1 MPHRNWKAWAAVAVG
16 IVAVLAV
23 AGALI
28 LPRLLAGPTAAPGP
42 TPSAAGTSPATA
54 SPSGAS
60 TRPTPTVT
68 PSAAGAPP
76 TSSAPARG
84 PSTTASPPAG
94 RPAQILAS
102 MSLEQ
107 RVGQIIMVSS
117 PAAGPDAAALD
128 AMRRLHIGNVFLKGR
143 STAGVGAV
151 AAVVRG
157 IRAEATDAGT
167 RRVGQFIA
175 TDQEGGQVQVLR
187 GPGFSDMPTA
197 LAQGGMAPAALRA
210 AAAGWGRE
218 LAAAGVNVNFA
229 PVMDTVPSAAFAPQN
244 TPIGHFQR
252 EFGYTPAAVSAH
264 GIAFAQG
271 MADAGLIAVP
281 KHFPGLGRVTA
292 NTDTASGVTDT
303 VTGRHDPFVA
313 PFADAVEAGTPWMM
327 LSNASYPAIDPRH
340 DAVFSPTVIG
350 GMLRG
355 DLGFRGIVVSDD
367 LCDAV
372 QLSGVAPEQR
382 GADFLAAGGTLA
394 LCTDQQLAPRIWAGI
409 VARAKADPAFAST
422 VDAAA
427 LAVLGA
433 KDRAGLLPR

>member
-1 MPHRNWKAWAAVAVG
+1 MPHRNWKTWAAVAAG

-23 AGALI
+23 AGALV
-28 LPRLLAGPTAAPGP
+28 LPRLLAGPTAGLAPTPSEGTAGPPAPSPSGTSSQPTPTATRTAVGAPPASSAPGP
-42 TPSAAGTSPATA
+42 STAPSPAGSRA
-54 SPSGAS
+54 
-60 TRPTPTVT
+60 
-68 PSAAGAPP
+68 
-76 TSSAPARG
+76 
-84 PSTTASPPAG
+84 
-94 RPAQILAS
+94 AQILAS

-143 STAGVGAV
+143 STAGVGAIS
-151 AAVVRG
+151 AVVRG
-157 IRAEATDAGT
+157 IRAEATDAAT
-167 RRVGQFIA
+167 RRVGQFVA

-187 GPGFSDMPTA
+187 GPGFSDMPSA
-197 LAQGGMAPAALRA
+197 LAQGSMAPADLRA

-292 NTDTASGVTDT
+292 NTDTASGVTDST
-303 VTGRHDPFVA
+303 TGRHDPFVA
-313 PFADAVEAGTPWMM
+313 PFADAVRAGAPWVM

-372 QLSGVAPEQR
+372 QLSATAPEDR
-382 GADFLAAGGTLA
+382 GAGFLAAGGTMA
-394 LCTDQQLAPRIWAGI
+394 LCTDQQLAPRVWAGM
-409 VARAKADPAFAST
+409 VARAKADRGFASA

-427 LAVLGA
+427 LAVLEA
-433 KDRAGLLPR
+433 KDQAGLLPR

>member
-1 MPHRNWKAWAAVAVG
+1 MLHRNWKTWAAVAAG

-23 AGALI
+23 AGALV
-28 LPRLLAGPTAAPGP
+28 LPRLLAGPTAGPPP
-42 TPSAAGTSPATA
+42 TPSAGTAGPASPSPAGTS
-54 SPSGAS
+54 SQ
-60 TRPTPTVT
+60 PTPTAT
-68 PSAAGAPP
+68 RTAAGAPP
-76 TSSAPARG
+76 ASSAPG
-84 PSTTASPPAG
+84 PSTTPSPAG
-94 RPAQILAS
+94 SRAAQILAS

-151 AAVVRG
+151 SAVVRG
-157 IRAEATDAGT
+157 IRAEATNTAT
-167 RRVGQFIA
+167 RRVGQFVA

-187 GPGFSDMPTA
+187 GPGFSDMPSA
-197 LAQGGMAPAALRA
+197 LAQGSMAPADLRA
-210 AAAGWGRE
+210 ASAGWGRE

-252 EFGYTPAAVSAH
+252 EFGFTPAAVSAH

-271 MADAGLIAVP
+271 MADAGVIAVP

-292 NTDTASGVTDT
+292 NTDTASGVTDST
-303 VTGRHDPFVA
+303 TGRHDPFIA
-313 PFADAVEAGTPWMM
+313 PFADAVRAGAPWVM
-327 LSNASYPAIDPRH
+327 LSNASYPAIDPHH

-372 QLSGVAPEQR
+372 QLSATAPEDR
-382 GADFLAAGGTLA
+382 GADFLAAGGTMA
-394 LCTDQQLAPRIWAGI
+394 LCTDQQLAPRVWAGI
-409 VARAKADPAFAST
+409 VGRAKADPGFASA

-427 LAVLGA
+427 LAVLEA